1 MKKWTCETCLD
12 CDGEL
17 APEECAR
24 VEYCDRIGCCARR
37 SADAAKDEQLLQL
50 TIRAN
55 RLSPNVGSMS
65 RAFGRDATG
74 GLGAD
79 PSHLLEVENVHL
91 ITLIPAR
98 ILPAE
103 EVQTVLLLVARRRLE
118 WRASLE
124 LGMAEVLGLEVDG
137 EDGEGRTHTFAWRIA
152 ISAQVVPVRVH
163 SCRRAERR
171 PKNKQGHNLYGVPR
185 LPPTILCVESR
196 ESMLVDGLRW
206 AALLGAAH
214 LPSPVRTTEPEMREQ
229 TRREAPCVPGWR
241 NQRPLD
247 EALAELRRMHADECR
262 ESEARFFH
270 GEATSSE
277 HGSRQLTTW
286 HRFAFARPAPA
297 AEVCSSRS
305 VARGGAPSDAEHAI
319 TTSGVIDAYPPV
331 PFRMDDLACVSQ
343 TPLFTREEC
352 AAVIAEAEAANSWR
366 GDGQNRTFSHLSDP
380 IFRSYIPILYTAH
393 LSAPC
398 SPPLSHPTCPTCP
411 TSPHISSHLPT
422 SPQAR

>member
-1 MKKWTCETCLD
+1 
-12 CDGEL
+12 
-17 APEECAR
+17 
-24 VEYCDRIGCCARR
+24 
-37 SADAAKDEQLLQL
+37 
-50 TIRAN
+50 
-55 RLSPNVGSMS
+55 
-65 RAFGRDATG
+65 
-74 GLGAD
+74 
-79 PSHLLEVENVHL
+79 
-91 ITLIPAR
+91 
-98 ILPAE
+98 
-103 EVQTVLLLVARRRLE
+103 
-118 WRASLE
+118 
-124 LGMAEVLGLEVDG
+124 
-137 EDGEGRTHTFAWRIA
+137 
-152 ISAQVVPVRVH
+152 
-163 SCRRAERR
+163 
-171 PKNKQGHNLYGVPR
+171 
-185 LPPTILCVESR
+185 
-196 ESMLVDGLRW
+196 MLVDGLRW

-422 SPQAR
+422 SPHISPHLPTSPHISPHLRRQQTRELLQRRRLFNLPKGARPLGELPMARLQVRADAHAGHRLRIPLRRPQGPTPPRLRRVHCQI